1 MFSVGFSSVLFASFS
16 LRAHFKP
23 LPFSHRKTYT
33 IQGDD
38 LGSLGKSPPNPITD
52 HPNEL
57 NQADRLEQLPAKAGL
72 VPRAFNKLF
81 NLLQPDDE
89 FKVSVI
95 EIYNEEVYDL
105 LAESSEPLRI
115 YECQKGVTLNN
126 LKEFTIRH
134 ASDLNT
140 ILQMSDSRRQFA
152 STLMNKRSSRS
163 HVIYQYTHHRKETL
177 PNNQVVE
184 KVGKLNLVDLAGSEC
199 AKRTGCQDIR
209 ALEAGNINRSL
220 LTLTRVIDALVKGQ
234 KYVPFRSSN
243 LTRIIQD
250 TLGGNSKTVL
260 VATLS
265 PALIDFEDT
274 LSTLAFASTVKQ
286 VKNLASANVKVIQNN
301 DYEEKLKELEEN
313 LLVEQSKHEE
323 ELARL
328 RAETEQLK
336 ADYER
341 RLKRNVDELEEFE
354 HQLESKDE
362 EIQGLK
368 RNLTKLTN
376 ELIES
381 TMNQN
386 QKENVEQPQEPAI
399 KKHKSTKPLSNAAN
413 KNNRVSFTDRKAE
426 DLSKLLKNDVNFLSK
441 EHNLITR
448 KVNKLKSLITEQEA
462 TLKQRPEGEQED
474 QFCADR
480 MDEDFCSFLHQMI
493 HIALKDEFDLFYE
506 YLSSEVQS
514 KLSNED
520 AGELDEKFN
529 EFKEYVDEKLELVT
543 ETANNTMNTHEK
555 NCKLRF
561 WRNFGGTSKDF
572 GRHLRDF
579 GRL

>member
-1 MFSVGFSSVLFASFS
+1 M
-16 LRAHFKP
+16 
-23 LPFSHRKTYT
+23 
-33 IQGDD
+33 D
-38 LGSLGKSPPNPITD
+38 SLGKSPLNSTTHHLNRLNRAD
-52 HPNEL
+52 H
-57 NQADRLEQLPAKAGL
+57 LEQLPAKAGL

-115 YECQKGVTLNN
+115 YECQKGITLNN
-126 LKEFTIRH
+126 LKEFTIQH

-199 AKRTGCQDIR
+199 AKRTGCQDMR

-274 LSTLAFASTVKQ
+274 LSTLTFASTVKQ

-301 DYEEKLKELEEN
+301 CYEEKLKELEEN
-313 LLVEQSKHEE
+313 LLIEQGKHEE
-323 ELARL
+323 ELAQL
-328 RAETEQLK
+328 RAEAERLRTGYEKQLQRK
-336 ADYER
+336 AD
-341 RLKRNVDELEEFE
+341 DLEEIE
-354 HQLESKDE
+354 NQLESKDE
-362 EIQGLK
+362 EIQSLK

-376 ELIES
+376 DLIES
-381 TMNQN
+381 TMNRN
-386 QKENVEQPQEPAI
+386 QKENEPERQEPAS
-399 KKHKSTKPLSNAAN
+399 KKRKSTKPLSNAAN
-413 KNNRVSFTDRKAE
+413 KGGGRVSLDKTAE
-426 DLSKLLKNDVNFLSK
+426 DLSKLLKSEVNFLSK
-441 EHNLITR
+441 EHNLITK
-448 KVNKLKSLITEQEA
+448 KVNKLKSLIADQEA
-462 TLKQRPEGEQED
+462 TLKQTLNAASGRKEQEI
-474 QFCADR
+474 CADR
-480 MDEDFCSFLHQMI
+480 MDENFSSFLHQMFN
-493 HIALKDEFDLFYE
+493 IAIKDEFDLFYE
-506 YLSSEVQS
+506 YLSSDVQG
-514 KLSNED
+514 KLSDED
-520 AGELDEKFN
+520 AAELEEKFN
-529 EFKEYVDEKLELVT
+529 EFKKYVDEKLEFVT
-543 ETANNTMNTHEK
+543 ETANNTLNSNEK
-555 NCKLRF
+555 HRKFLSLF
-561 WRNFGGTSKDF
+561 F
-572 GRHLRDF
+572 
-579 GRL
+579 